1 MQFGFD
7 IISDLNLTKDD
18 KLDWEGKATSLYC
31 LIPGNISDNMHVV
44 LSSLRHLSNH
54 YHGVFYI
61 DGSLENT
68 SLEERER
75 RTEEIAKIC
84 SSLKNVVY
92 LHNHVV
98 VVDGIALV
106 GINGWYGNH
115 KASDSYDLIRLEMF
129 MHEDLAYLGK
139 TIEKLQLHVD
149 VKKVVIMSNSV
160 PSKELYFGEAPVDM
174 SDGYGPVASLVT
186 DTEGKVTTWI
196 FGTYDKTVDT
206 VINGVHYLNNPSYR
220 RQPYWPKRLNIE
232 IK

>member
-7 IISDLNLTKDD
+7 IISDLNLEKED

-44 LSSLRHLSNH
+44 MSTLRHLSTH
-54 YHGVFYI
+54 YHGIFYI

-68 SLEERER
+68 VVEDREKR
-75 RTEEIAKIC
+75 IEEIAKIC

-106 GINGWYGNH
+106 GINGWYGNCIPE
-115 KASDSYDLIRLEMF
+115 DSFNRLRVEMY

-149 VKKVVIMSNSV
+149 VKKVVIISNSV
-160 PSKELYFGEAPVDM
+160 PSKELFFGECPNDM
-174 SDGYGPVASLVT
+174 VNWLGPTAGLVS
-186 DTEGKVTTWI
+186 DTEAKVTTWVY
-196 FGTYDKTVDT
+196 GSYNKTVDT
-206 VINGVHYLNNPSYR
+206 VINGIRYMNNSSYK
-220 RQPYWPKRLNIE
+220 RQPYWPKRFDLE
-232 IK
+232 LK